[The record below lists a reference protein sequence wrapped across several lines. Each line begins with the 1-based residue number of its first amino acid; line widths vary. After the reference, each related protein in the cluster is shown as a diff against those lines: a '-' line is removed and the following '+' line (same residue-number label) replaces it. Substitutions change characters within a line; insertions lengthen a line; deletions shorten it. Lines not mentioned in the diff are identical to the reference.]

1 MCRLFRLVFAVTF
14 FGLTLSALAP
24 AAVAEEI
31 DDAIALYQSGDHDAA
46 FEAFSGLVA
55 QGNGDAMFYIGQ
67 MYENGEGKPQNFSNA
82 IRWYRRA
89 AAQEH
94 AEAYFKVGQMFEN
107 SVGVPRDFGAA
118 FDAYSAAA
126 DLGHQEA
133 ELKMAEFYARGL
145 GTYPDVAHAAELLGE
160 AAQDGNQE
168 AFDALIELWDSGQ
181 VPKGVLPDDIIAR
194 MDAVLAERRAE
205 DSLIE
210 YSETEAAPAPTYD
223 DSDTAAQLRAQIE
236 RILGQLATSAR
247 EQGENFTYVVDVTED
262 DDGRIVATVSEMMA
276 LTTEGT
282 WIIDDATLDLVPM
295 DAGRYAMAVEF
306 PATTTFYDPSG
317 AEVGGTS
324 IGSQSLSGIYEPE
337 INTWSSADGALS
349 DISMWVDAPS
359 EGLFRFDF
367 ANVVLGLALDEPR
380 PGKWS
385 GPLSITMSGLS
396 ASLESQEVFSL
407 GLMSMDF
414 DYRFIDLVF
423 FNQMNLAM
431 QEIQERMA
439 GIEQPSGALMTEIQA
454 MGAEIIALARE
465 RAPLLEGFE
474 MSMTFS
480 DLMFDDP
487 DSGDRVSMD
496 AMNLGFGIDDADKDE
511 GAIMMAYGHSGI
523 EVARLTSVENDFFP
537 RTVDIVLVMSE
548 LPMAEAETMVLEMIE
563 GAMADPDA
571 FEEQA
576 EMALMFMG
584 LGLQQRMAEIGSTL
598 HFERFELE
606 TDIARAS
613 MTGALTA
620 SAESPMMTVG
630 QVRLEIQGLED
641 AMLRLEAMPNDMDAQ
656 DAAQG
661 LAMMQAMGQRIED
674 GGVVTHIYDLEL
686 TPDGRTLLNGNDM
699 SAMMGGMMEP

>member
-1 MCRLFRLVFAVTF
+1 MCRLSRLVFA
-14 FGLTLSALAP
+14 LTLFMLAP
-24 AAVAEEI
+24 AAMAEEI

-94 AEAYFKVGQMFEN
+94 AEAYFRVGQMFEN

-145 GTYPDVAHAAELLGE
+145 GTYPDVAHAAGLLGE
-160 AAQDGNQE
+160 AAQAGNQE

-181 VPKGVLPDDIIAR
+181 VPKGVLSDDIIAR

-205 DSLIE
+205 DSQIE

-236 RILGQLATSAR
+236 QVLENFASGAR
-247 EQGENFTYVVDVTED
+247 EQGGNFNYVLDITED
-262 DDGRIVATVSEMMA
+262 EDGHILATVREMMA
-276 LTTEGT
+276 LSTEGT
-282 WIIDDATLDLVPM
+282 WIIDDATLDLMPL
-295 DAGRYAMAVEF
+295 DAGRYSVTASF
-306 PATTTFYDPSG
+306 PATSTFYDPSG
-317 AEVGGTS
+317 NEIGGTV
-324 IGSQSLSGIYEPE
+324 IASQNLSGVYVPE
-337 INTWSSADGALS
+337 INTWISGDGAFS
-349 DISMWVDAPS
+349 DIALWADVPS
-359 EGLFRFDF
+359 EGLFRLDI
-367 ANVVLGLALDEPR
+367 ANVFLNLALDEPM

-385 GPLSITMSGLS
+385 GP
-396 ASLESQEVFSL
+396 ASLEMSDLSATVEGQEVFSL
-407 GLMSMDF
+407 GLMNTDF
-414 DYRFIDLVF
+414 DYRLIDLVF
-423 FNQMNLAM
+423 FNRLNMTLQD
-431 QEIQERMA
+431 IQERTAGLGEPSNAAMA
-439 GIEQPSGALMTEIQA
+439 EIQT
-454 MGAEIIALARE
+454 MGAELIAFARE
-465 RAPLLEGFE
+465 RAPLLGGFD
-474 MSMTFS
+474 MSMTLS
-480 DLMFDDP
+480 DLMVNDP
-487 DSGDRVSMD
+487 DSGDVFTMD
-496 AMNLGFGIDDADKDE
+496 AMNLGLGADDADKDD
-511 GAIMMAYGHSGI
+511 GAIMMAYGHSGLNLPLASA
-523 EVARLTSVENDFFP
+523 EADFLP
-537 RTVDIVLVMSE
+537 HTVDVVLIMSQ

-563 GAMADPDA
+563 GAITDPVA

-584 LGLQQRMAEIGSTL
+584 LGMQQRMAQVGSTL
-598 HFERFELE
+598 HFDRFELE
-606 TDIARAS
+606 SDISSAS

-620 SAESPMMTVG
+620 SADSPMMTVG